1 MNRKEGLSLEW
12 DDLGSTE
19 GYLGEIESSLGMIGV
34 EQVKTAPLWI
44 IAAMLTVMVT
54 VMLLLLVSCGGYLFI
69 VRPVQEQQ
77 RKQELIRREPWRQF
91 ERLSTNFQVELT
103 NVCDLTCGYCPNK
116 DMERSR
122 TFMQDD
128 VFDCILKD
136 YVVPFKDINRFCTP
150 TFIGHKDGEPLLNK
164 KFPQQ
169 LKAVSD
175 ACSDM
180 NIDI

>member
-91 ERLSTNFQVELT
+91 ER
-103 NVCDLTCGYCPNK
+103 
-116 DMERSR
+116 
-122 TFMQDD
+122 
-128 VFDCILKD
+128 
-136 YVVPFKDINRFCTP
+136 
-150 TFIGHKDGEPLLNK
+150 
-164 KFPQQ
+164 
-169 LKAVSD
+169 
-175 ACSDM
+175 
-180 NIDI
+180 